1 MRNAGFISLKETDG
15 KKFEEIRKTALHFH
29 CDYCI
34 PSIIKDNIFVFIRN
48 YIRKAERKAEL
59 MFFPFEAE
67 DLEAVSF
74 IRDDTVFLCL
84 NTEKTL
90 SEEVYASANEL
101 YRILRYIED
110 EESSGFY
117 SILTQDMLEDDNYGL
132 NAEANAFARLLLVP
146 DNLLSEAVSVNGIEF
161 GRDLMRD
168 VLLVMSLFAVP
179 FRPTVIRLYECG
191 NISREQALSLLSIS
205 KAEVENE
212 LRLSSV
218 GRIWQQSGKGTES
231 LGSFIETYEYAVC
244 NGLLPEGKIREENE
258 FIERIKRKFPLECVV
273 TQNPA

>member
-1 MRNAGFISLKETDG
+1 MKNAEFISLKESDS
-15 KKFEEIRKTALHFH
+15 KRFEEIRRTAMHFQ

-34 PSIIKDNIFVFIRN
+34 PSIIKDNIFVFIHN
-48 YIRKAERKAEL
+48 YIKKAERKAEL

-84 NTEKTL
+84 NTEKAL

-117 SILTQDMLEDDNYGL
+117 SILTQDMLKDDTSDF

-146 DNLLSEAVSVNGIEF
+146 GNLLSEAVSVNGIEF
-161 GRDLMRD
+161 GRNLMRD
-168 VLLVMSLFAVP
+168 VLLVMALFAVP
-179 FRPTVIRLYECG
+179 FHPAVVRLYECG
-191 NISREQALSLLSIS
+191 YISKEQTLSLLTTS
-205 KAEVENE
+205 KTEVENE

-218 GRIWQQSGKGTES
+218 GRIWQQSGRGTES
-231 LGSFIETYEYAVC
+231 LGSFIETYEYAVRD
-244 NGLLPEGKIREENE
+244 GLLPEGKIREESE
-258 FIERIKRKFPLECVV
+258 FIKRIKRKFHLECVV

>member
-1 MRNAGFISLKETDG
+1 MRNAEFISLKESDS
-15 KKFEEIRKTALHFH
+15 KRFEEIRRTAMHFQ

-34 PSIIKDNIFVFIRN
+34 PSITKDNIFVFIRN

-161 GRDLMRD
+161 GNGLMRD

-179 FRPTVIRLYECG
+179 FRQAVIRLYECG
-191 NISREQALSLLSIS
+191 YISKEQALSLLSAS
-205 KAEVENE
+205 KAEFENE

-218 GRIWQQSGKGTES
+218 GRIWQQSGRGTES
-231 LGSFIETYEYAVC
+231 LGSFIETYEYAVR
-244 NGLLPEGKIREENE
+244 NDFLPEGKKTQEGA
-258 FIERIKRKFPLECVV
+258 FIEEVKKKFSV
-273 TQNPA
+273 

>member
-1 MRNAGFISLKETDG
+1 MRNAEFISLKESDS
-15 KKFEEIRKTALHFH
+15 KRFEEIRRTAMHFQ

-34 PSIIKDNIFVFIRN
+34 PSITKDNIFVFIRN

-84 NTEKTL
+84 NTEKPL

-161 GRDLMRD
+161 GNGLMRD
-168 VLLVMSLFAVP
+168 VLLVMALFAVP
-179 FRPTVIRLYECG
+179 FHPAVIRLYECG
-191 NISREQALSLLSIS
+191 YISKEQALSLLSAS
-205 KAEVENE
+205 KAEFENE

-218 GRIWQQSGKGTES
+218 GRIWQQSGRGTES
-231 LGSFIETYEYAVC
+231 LGSFIETYEYAVR
-244 NGLLPEGKIREENE
+244 NDFLPEGKKTQEGA
-258 FIERIKRKFPLECVV
+258 FIEEVKKKFSV
-273 TQNPA
+273 